1 MVERKGMSTIRGWS
15 KNVEN
20 LYLLI
25 LMILYSLTPATRI
38 YLPQTQSLPQVA
50 KMVLF
55 LGTSGS
61 RHAERYQQGHR
72 PRARGRSPRQAP
84 AVLTVS
90 GIILKWIKSTCHRS
104 WRMLA
109 LPIVV
114 LWLWLSIVY
123 LSIASKGNTEESAAS
138 RNLWTWCTSWLE
150 HSFATSENYEIE
162 MK

>member
-25 LMILYSLTPATRI
+25 LMILYSLTPATGI
-38 YLPQTQSLPQVA
+38 YLPQTQSSPQVA

-90 GIILKWIKSTCHRS
+90 GIILRWIKSTCHRF
-104 WRMLA
+104 WRILA

-114 LWLWLSIVY
+114 LWLWLSLCICLLQVKVIPKSQQ
-123 LSIASKGNTEESAAS
+123 LVGTCELGARHDSSI
-138 RNLWTWCTSWLE
+138 
-150 HSFATSENYEIE
+150 HSQPLKI

>member
-1 MVERKGMSTIRGWS
+1 MPWPPEWKTTGATKSHKRHFYGTWHFMALYGTLWMSNLQTLQEGGRQLHTTSSHLGLRWQYVAMVERKGMSTIRGWS

-25 LMILYSLTPATRI
+25 LMILYSLTPATGI
-38 YLPQTQSLPQVA
+38 YLPQTQSSPQVA

-90 GIILKWIKSTCHRS
+90 GIILR
-104 WRMLA
+104 
-109 LPIVV
+109 
-114 LWLWLSIVY
+114 
-123 LSIASKGNTEESAAS
+123 
-138 RNLWTWCTSWLE
+138 
-150 HSFATSENYEIE
+150 
-162 MK
+162 